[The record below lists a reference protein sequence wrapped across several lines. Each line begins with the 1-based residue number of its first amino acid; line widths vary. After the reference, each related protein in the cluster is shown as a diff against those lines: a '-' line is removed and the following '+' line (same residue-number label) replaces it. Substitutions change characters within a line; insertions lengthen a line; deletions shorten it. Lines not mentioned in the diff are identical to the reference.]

1 MTFVILTS
9 KPGQYQTEMVEGLV
23 AAESYEYKFYE
34 RTLARFD
41 IVQLVEDVR
50 IKLVDAQDPA
60 QVNFV
65 PSKFLEKFVSVEDAR
80 AALRILVKTD
90 SKDVYLMP
98 VHPTEHRPTS
108 T

>member
-9 KPGQYQTEMVEGLV
+9 KPGQYETEMIEGLV

-41 IVQLVEDVR
+41 IVRLVEDVR
-50 IKLVDAQDPA
+50 IKIVDVQDPA
-60 QVNFV
+60 QVNLV
-65 PSKFLEKFVSVEDAR
+65 PSKFLEKFVSIEDAR

-90 SKDVYLMP
+90 SKDVYLVP
-98 VHPTEHRPTS
+98 VQQTEHRPIPT
-108 T
+108 

>member
-9 KPGQYQTEMVEGLV
+9 KPGQYETQMVEGLV
-23 AAESYEYKFYE
+23 SAESYEYKFYE

-41 IVQLVEDVR
+41 IVRLVEDVR
-50 IKLVDAQDPA
+50 IKIVDAQDPT

-65 PSKFLEKFVSVEDAR
+65 PSKFLEKFVSIEDAC
-80 AALRILVKTD
+80 AALRTLVKTD
-90 SKDVYLMP
+90 SKHVYLVP
-98 VHPTEHRPTS
+98 VYRTEHRLIS